1 MFKECQKLESLQLNV
16 SVEKS
21 FFEQLT
27 LCLPAAANLR
37 DLRYI
42 MTALFIYFNLYW
54 LFTFSIHRLEWQ
66 FKKDS
71 DFLSLLQFMEALLN
85 SSNLLYFERLVLDFR
100 MRDFKR
106 NSIVIADFVEFLIPF
121 AKGMTNLVALGIF
134 GIPIDRSAAEVI
146 KRRLTEEVVP
156 HREAFWFHLGDQPKE
171 NDRSVPR
178 IHYDEV
184 VAPNNAFSAPP
195 KF

>member
-1 MFKECQKLESLQLNV
+1 
-16 SVEKS
+16 
-21 FFEQLT
+21 
-27 LCLPAAANLR
+27 
-37 DLRYI
+37 